1 MYGSKSF
8 LALCSVSLLLLASC
22 SHNSSVPTRVAGIP
36 SAVQAPAGGNAAG
49 NHVKLFRDQ
58 LPWHSYAQDSVLISL
73 GFTRGPGPDQ
83 YEIIGSSAM
92 AATSLVPGQ
101 DLVIVSGDQD
111 QTFYNN
117 YANHMTRFDSFVQS
131 GGSLFLEAC
140 DEAWNLGVMDSALDL
155 PGGVHANFALDT
167 LNYILNPR
175 LLLLAGIP
183 QTMNHEFAS
192 HEWFSDLPQTASDT
206 VYCVDSKLRPTLAVY
221 GLGTGRVLI
230 SGQPLEHQYDHI
242 YGSPDMEQLLP
253 RLLAYFTGKPLP
265 ATPSNALM
273 ARVRSMQLQS
283 AGAHPASSAR
293 AARR

>member
-1 MYGSKSF
+1 MYGSKSL

-22 SHNSSVPTRVAGIP
+22 SHNSPVPTRVTVIP
-36 SAVQAPAGGNAAG
+36 DASSAPDGGSAAG

-58 LPWHSYAQDSVLISL
+58 LPWHSYAQDSVLVSL
-73 GFTRGPGPDQ
+73 GFTKGPGLDQ

-92 AATSLVPGQ
+92 GTTTLVPGQ

-111 QTFYNN
+111 QTFYDN
-117 YANHMTRFDSFVQS
+117 YANNRTLFDNFVQS

-140 DEAWNLGVMDSALDL
+140 DEAWNFGVMDTALRL

-167 LNYILNPR
+167 LNFILNPR
-175 LLLLAGIP
+175 LPLLAGIP

-192 HEWFSDLPQTASDT
+192 HEWFSDLPVTASDT
-206 VYCVDSKLRPTLAVY
+206 VYCEDSKGRPTLAVY
-221 GLGTGRVLI
+221 GVGTGRVLI
-230 SGQPLEHQYDHI
+230 SGQPLEHQYDHV

-265 ATPSNALM
+265 ATTTNALM
-273 ARVRSMQLQS
+273 ARVRSMQMQS
-283 AGAHPASSAR
+283 AGAQPASSAR